1 MSETFGAF
9 VSKWANPAIIIFM
22 FTITWG
28 AIQWG
33 NKLTDE
39 SIQAAKERGAISA
52 ELSFFGS
59 KIYQDDSRNIEAH
72 AKQGQILKAIADQL
86 SAMEKRADRLEQ
98 RMGRNE
104 SLIIENQRDAHEHGN
119 GQ

>member
-1 MSETFGAF
+1 MSETIGAF
-9 VSKWANPAIIIFM
+9 VSKWANPAIIIFL

-39 SIQAAKERGAISA
+39 SIQAAKERGALNA
-52 ELSFFGS
+52 EMAFMSNKL
-59 KIYQDDSRNIEAH
+59 YVDDSRNIQAH
-72 AKQGQILKAIADQL
+72 ARQGEILKAIADQL
-86 SAMEKRADRLEQ
+86 AAMEKRADRLEQ